1 MARYLKLDEVASELA
16 LTLGSNCKKRRAE
29 LGMSQAELAERS
41 GVAASHLS
49 HMEQGNANPT
59 LDVLQQL
66 AEELQTTVLRSEEQT
81 SELTTLIRISYAV
94 FCLKKT
100 KPHLRTTRA
109 SDRQ

>member
-49 HMEQGNANPT
+49 HIEQGKANPT
-59 LDVLQQL
+59 LEVLQHL
-66 AEELQTTVLRSEEQT
+66 AEGLQTTVLALLAGRSEERRVGKECVGT
-81 SELTTLIRISYAV
+81 CRSRWS
-94 FCLKKT
+94 
-100 KPHLRTTRA
+100 P
-109 SDRQ
+109 

>member
-49 HMEQGNANPT
+49 HIEQGKANPT
-59 LDVLQQL
+59 LEVLQQL
-66 AEELQTTVLRSEEQT
+66 AEGLQTTVLAMLAGTGEG
-81 SELTTLIRISYAV
+81 SYSN
-94 FCLKKT
+94 L
-100 KPHLRTTRA
+100 
-109 SDRQ
+109 DRQRVVKGKRAA